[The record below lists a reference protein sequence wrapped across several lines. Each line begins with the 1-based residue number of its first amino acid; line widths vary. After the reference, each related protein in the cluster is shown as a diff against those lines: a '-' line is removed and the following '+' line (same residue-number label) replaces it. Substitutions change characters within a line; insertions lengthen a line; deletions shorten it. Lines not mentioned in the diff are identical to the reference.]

1 MKKYVKIVNKVKDI
15 LTQLRLLTSLLNKAA
30 EVPISTILEHKIKVV
45 LILSS
50 TEQFNDEGVVHFEK

>member
-1 MKKYVKIVNKVKDI
+1 M
-15 LTQLRLLTSLLNKAA
+15 QLRLLTSLLNKAA
-30 EVPISTILEHKIKVV
+30 EVPICTILEHKIKVV